1 MGPIELAPGDAKGAF
16 DHPHRGFETI
26 TYVIDGVF
34 EHKDS
39 HGNSGKLTS
48 GDVQWMTAG
57 SGVVHS
63 ELPEKEFVKKGVL
76 HGFQLRVNLPKKDK
90 MTNPRYQDVSSKNI
104 PTGKS
109 SDGKVEVKVITGESM
124 GKQSKIGTKIPIMY
138 LHFTIQ
144 QGGLVIQSIPKQY
157 NAFAYMMSGL
167 GIFGD
172 EQKIIN
178 KEQAVF
184 CERDGDNIIIST
196 PVDATEPLDV
206 ILFAGVPIN
215 EPIKRYGP
223 FVMNTDE
230 ELIQAI
236 SDYKNGKMGKIDF

>member
-1 MGPIELAPGDAKGAF
+1 
-16 DHPHRGFETI
+16 
-26 TYVIDGVF
+26 
-34 EHKDS
+34 
-39 HGNSGKLTS
+39 
-48 GDVQWMTAG
+48 
-57 SGVVHS
+57 
-63 ELPEKEFVKKGVL
+63 
-76 HGFQLRVNLPKKDK
+76 
-90 MTNPRYQDVSSKNI
+90 
-104 PTGKS
+104 
-109 SDGKVEVKVITGESM
+109 
-124 GKQSKIGTKIPIMY
+124 
-138 LHFTIQ
+138 
-144 QGGLVIQSIPKQY
+144 
-157 NAFAYMMSGL
+157 MMSGL

-172 EQKIIN
+172 EHKIIN

-184 CERDGDNIIIST
+184 FERDGDNIIIST